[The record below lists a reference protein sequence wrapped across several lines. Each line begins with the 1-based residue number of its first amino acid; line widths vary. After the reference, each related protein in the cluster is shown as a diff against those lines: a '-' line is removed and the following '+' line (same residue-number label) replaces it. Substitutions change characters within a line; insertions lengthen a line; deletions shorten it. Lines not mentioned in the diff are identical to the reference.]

1 MKPQLT
7 DKREVRGKMY
17 FTVPLPML
25 DMLADKIR
33 LVSVNNFKASSQV
46 LPSRD
51 RTFCNKKSTTG
62 IRASPQNFRENSN
75 GIFN

>member
-51 RTFCNKKSTTG
+51 RTFSHMSKREASLLFPFGSMGGVTG
-62 IRASPQNFRENSN
+62 
-75 GIFN
+75 G